1 MFVDMSRCY
10 TARVDKDYK
19 MVHLD
24 ISTCLRD
31 AFLRR
36 PSIWCEHCT
45 VRATKYLA
53 PMLNLKRV
61 PAARSPMH
69 ASAHTCEL
77 CKREKA
83 PTSRILNL
91 VILLRLYLMLS
102 RRGNSEAPEECTVH
116 VGLVDLKMIRHYC
129 KFLIIS
135 VFFYVLISQLEAS
148 RILLNSPSRY
158 WYLFHS
164 YFQYAMV
171 NCQSVTTVLQY

>member
-1 MFVDMSRCY
+1 MFTNNFCQHTQRLI
-10 TARVDKDYK
+10 K
-19 MVHLD
+19 
-24 ISTCLRD
+24 ISAVIQPRLQLT
-31 AFLRR
+31 
-36 PSIWCEHCT
+36 S
-45 VRATKYLA
+45 
-53 PMLNLKRV
+53 V
-61 PAARSPMH
+61 PAVRSFMH

-91 VILLRLYLMLS
+91 VIFLRLYLMLS

>member
-1 MFVDMSRCY
+1 MFTNKFCRY
-10 TARVDKDYK
+10 TQRLIK
-19 MVHLD
+19 
-24 ISTCLRD
+24 ISAVIQPRLQLT
-31 AFLRR
+31 
-36 PSIWCEHCT
+36 S
-45 VRATKYLA
+45 
-53 PMLNLKRV
+53 V
-61 PAARSPMH
+61 PAVRSSMH